1 MIKLFLVSLLF
12 VSPTF
17 LSAFFIPSSSF
28 SSSLELASFHDPKQ
42 FKNTRNSFQK
52 FSKNVSANR
61 NGILVGLPVNQV
73 QNRCGISGNN
83 RFQRGRILKY
93 SDEAVEG
100 TRNLLVNGTIG
111 FSIVAI
117 SMTFVA
123 LYFSGVLN
131 KKAFTFDLEE
141 DEIEAV
147 NNVTN
152 IFDPS
157 EEDQVLLEKG
167 TVGETRRKKEALMA
181 KQEYQKGKDP
191 REVRDKT
198 LGYAEIDMSYLA
210 VLLRTCRPSD
220 NGNEVFV
227 DLGSGMG
234 KGVFAAGM
242 LYKWKKAIGIEF
254 LPGLHK
260 RANAFASRY
269 KSARGKSPVEFQNKD
284 FTDTSVSKTIQNA
297 DVLFAY
303 GKFQQSDL
311 QGALSNSKIGAKII
325 TIDKTLKGKEFKL
338 IKEIDDPRGDLQL
351 MRGYVYERVM

>member
-1 MIKLFLVSLLF
+1 M
-12 VSPTF
+12 
-17 LSAFFIPSSSF
+17 
-28 SSSLELASFHDPKQ
+28 
-42 FKNTRNSFQK
+42 
-52 FSKNVSANR
+52 
-61 NGILVGLPVNQV
+61 G
-73 QNRCGISGNN
+73 
-83 RFQRGRILKY
+83 
-93 SDEAVEG
+93 
-100 TRNLLVNGTIG
+100 VNGTIG
-111 FSIVAI
+111 FSIIAI

-131 KKAFTFDLEE
+131 KKDFTFDLEE
-141 DEIEAV
+141 QEIEAV
-147 NNVTN
+147 NSVTD

-157 EEDQVLLEKG
+157 DDDKVLLEKG
-167 TVGETRRKKEALMA
+167 TVGESRRKQEALLA

-210 VLLRTCRPSD
+210 VLLRTCRPSN
-220 NGNEVFV
+220 NGNEIFV

-260 RANAFASRY
+260 RANGLTSRY
-269 KSARGKSPVEFQNKD
+269 RSARGKSPVEFQNKD
-284 FTDTSVSKTIQNA
+284 FTDTSVSKTIQTA

-311 QGALSNSKIGAKII
+311 QSAVSNAKIGAKII
-325 TIDKTLKGKEFKL
+325 TIDKTLRGKEFKL
-338 IKEIDDPRGDLQL
+338 IKEVDDPRGDLRL
-351 MRGYVYERVM
+351 MKGFVFERVM